1 MLPKYLPLVLS
12 CLFTFM
18 ATNLK
23 SSESFIV
30 VAYNVENLF
39 DLDGVSRYE
48 DYEKKLYGEKELNN
62 KLDSIIRILKEI
74 GGESGPDIVLLQEI
88 EVDQTPENF
97 PSATE
102 ILINRLKKENLGPYQ
117 HALGYDPKIPPQ
129 YLPSIHCLT
138 LSKFPIVDQVLHPI
152 PRARPILETTLSI
165 NGSSFVL
172 FNNHWKSGA
181 SSEAMEMLRLQSAQ
195 VLRQRI
201 DEIKD
206 MNEEV
211 DFLVGGDLNSHYNQ
225 STVYAEFLEKTGIN
239 DVLLSKNL
247 EPTGV
252 NSTDNLYNLWHEL
265 PAEQRRS
272 DAWRGKWGTLMHL
285 ILPDSLYDQKGIS
298 YVSDSFAVAKY
309 DGLNSIRGSGLPFKW
324 SNDLDGFGASDHFP
338 IYAKFSTEKTISNN
352 GRTFAMVENLL
363 QEVDYSQA
371 RKKILPW
378 EPKFLSPAYYGNL
391 FRFSGVIAPTRPL
404 ALVTK
409 GHRLG
414 LYSFKENV
422 RKKLFNLRKD
432 SRFSGIGHLS
442 RYRGQWQFII
452 EEENWIN

>member
-138 LSKFPIVDQVLHPI
+138 LSKFPIVDQALHPI

-225 STVYAEFLEKTGIN
+225 ST
-239 DVLLSKNL
+239 
-247 EPTGV
+247 
-252 NSTDNLYNLWHEL
+252 
-265 PAEQRRS
+265 
-272 DAWRGKWGTLMHL
+272 
-285 ILPDSLYDQKGIS
+285 
-298 YVSDSFAVAKY
+298 
-309 DGLNSIRGSGLPFKW
+309 GLC
-324 SNDLDGFGASDHFP
+324 
-338 IYAKFSTEKTISNN
+338 
-352 GRTFAMVENLL
+352 
-363 QEVDYSQA
+363 
-371 RKKILPW
+371 
-378 EPKFLSPAYYGNL
+378 
-391 FRFSGVIAPTRPL
+391 
-404 ALVTK
+404 
-409 GHRLG
+409 
-414 LYSFKENV
+414 
-422 RKKLFNLRKD
+422 
-432 SRFSGIGHLS
+432 
-442 RYRGQWQFII
+442 
-452 EEENWIN
+452 